1 MLFSSLVFLWY
12 FLPAVCLLYFITKNL
27 HIRNG
32 VLLAAS
38 LFFYAWG
45 EPKYVILM
53 LVSIGLNYF
62 FGLWVGKMQEE
73 NSAAFQTDSNV
84 EIEQAEKKKETAKAG
99 WAEEAE
105 ESERERSTKRELQ
118 GKQRMRL
125 AVTACVALN
134 LLLLGYFK
142 YFNFA
147 VEIANSLLSHFAGG
161 THTLSFREIALPVG
175 ISFYT
180 FQALSYVVDVYR
192 GTIQAQ
198 KNVFH
203 LALYIS
209 FFPQL
214 IAGPIVKYHDVC
226 EQIGNRQ
233 CTAEGMAY
241 GIKRF
246 SYGLAKKMLFA
257 NTFAATVDW
266 MMEKPLA
273 QLGTVNAW
281 MLAILYTLQI
291 YFDFSGYSD
300 MAIGLGKIFGFDFM
314 ENFNYPY
321 ISTSIREF
329 WRRWHISLS
338 TWFREYLYIPLG
350 GNRKGQVR
358 TYVNLLIVFF
368 ATGLWH
374 GAGATFIIWGLY
386 HGLFLVVERM
396 GFGKW
401 LEKNRFRGLNHL
413 YTALVV
419 VVGWVFFRA
428 DTLADAGV
436 ILHQMFT
443 WEKGIYPVA
452 LFVNRK
458 VIFLAVL
465 GVLFSGIVQS
475 VCPKLREHLYEK
487 EVTKTVDIVIMVV
500 LLFLC
505 TMYLVSSTYNPFI
518 YFRF

>member
-1 MLFSSLVFLWY
+1 MVFSSIIFLWVL
-12 FLPAVCLLYFITKNL
+12 LPCILLLYYVSPKPFKNGIL
-27 HIRNG
+27 T
-32 VLLAAS
+32 VFS

-45 EPKYVILM
+45 EPRYVVLM
-53 LVSIGLNYF
+53 IFSVLLNYG
-62 FGLWVGKMQEE
+62 FGRLVEKFGK
-73 NSAAFQTDSNV
+73 
-84 EIEQAEKKKETAKAG
+84 
-99 WAEEAE
+99 
-105 ESERERSTKRELQ
+105 KRWL
-118 GKQRMRL
+118 L
-125 AVTACVALN
+125 ALCVTLN
-134 LLLLGYFK
+134 LLILGYFK
-142 YFNFA
+142 YYNFLA
-147 VEIANSLLSHFAGG
+147 EVLNPLLRGFD
-161 THTLSFREIALPVG
+161 IALPAIQVTLPIG

-198 KNVFH
+198 KNIFH

-281 MLAILYTLQI
+281 MLAVLYTLQI

-300 MAIGLGKIFGFDFM
+300 MAIGLGKMFGFDFM

-374 GAGATFIIWGLY
+374 GATTAFIAWGALHGFFIIVERIGFKKILDKIGFLRY
-386 HGLFLVVERM
+386 VYTGLVVLFGWVIFRVANLQPALQYIRRM
-396 GFGKW
+396 LTPWQYTQSTYALRELIG
-401 LEKNRFRGLNHL
+401 NRCIVM
-413 YTALVV
+413 A
-419 VVGWVFFRA
+419 VVG
-428 DTLADAGV
+428 
-436 ILHQMFT
+436 
-443 WEKGIYPVA
+443 
-452 LFVNRK
+452 
-458 VIFLAVL
+458 VL
-465 GVLFSGIVQS
+465 GMGLLQAGIKRFCPTAEKLKGGVLELVYCMFLIAAS
-475 VCPKLREHLYEK
+475 
-487 EVTKTVDIVIMVV
+487 M
-500 LLFLC
+500 LLLVNG
-505 TMYLVSSTYNPFI
+505 TYSPAIYLNF
-518 YFRF
+518 

>member
-12 FLPAVCLLYFITKNL
+12 FLPAVFLLYFITKNL

-62 FGLWVGKMQEE
+62 FGLWIGRMQ
-73 NSAAFQTDSNV
+73 S
-84 EIEQAEKKKETAKAG
+84 KH
-99 WAEEAE
+99 
-105 ESERERSTKRELQ
+105 
-118 GKQRMRL
+118 RMRL
-125 AVTACVALN
+125 AVTTCVFLN

-147 VEIANSLLSHFAGG
+147 VEIANSLLSRFAGG
-161 THTLSFREIALPVG
+161 AHTLSFREIALPVG

-198 KNVFH
+198 KNIFH

-281 MLAILYTLQI
+281 MLAVLYTLQI

-300 MAIGLGKIFGFDFM
+300 MAIGLGRMFGFYFL
-314 ENFNYPY
+314 ENFNFPY
-321 ISTSIREF
+321 MSKTITEF

-338 TWFREYLYIPLG
+338 SWFREYVYIPLG
-350 GNRKGQVR
+350 GNRKGLVR
-358 TYVNLLIVFF
+358 QLFNIMVVWML
-368 ATGLWH
+368 TGLWH
-374 GAGATFIIWGLY
+374 GANWNFVLWGVYYGVLLMIEKLFLLKWLDKLPNWIGHIY
-386 HGLFLVVERM
+386 SMFLVVIGWTIFAQTDIHQLGEYLKTM
-396 GFGKW
+396 FGIGHVAVADSD
-401 LEKNRFRGLNHL
+401 FL
-413 YTALVV
+413 YFLGSNAVL
-419 VVGWVFFRA
+419 
-428 DTLADAGV
+428 L
-436 ILHQMFT
+436 
-443 WEKGIYPVA
+443 VA
-452 LFVNRK
+452 LIAASIDYRVWMRRLK
-458 VIFLAVL
+458 QGKDATVYDAIATSKGWTIAKPVL
-465 GVLFSGIVQS
+465 
-475 VCPKLREHLYEK
+475 
-487 EVTKTVDIVIMVV
+487 MVV
-500 LLFLC
+500 FL
-505 TMYLVSSTYNPFI
+505 LVSFAFLVGDSYNPFL